1 MAMRYAS
8 LVMKSNSIAFAKKV
22 NMKPEFLKIALAMM
36 MANADPEEKEKLM
49 KELSKIAGEALND
62 LAECLEWKENMTSE
76 EEQVKKLI
84 LDSIN
89 VSKIMMMKDK
99 SDIIG
104 LPMKKAIRMTEFGRQ
119 NTEMLKSALEY
130 GEEFGLFTKKNPEGK

>member
-1 MAMRYAS
+1 
-8 LVMKSNSIAFAKKV
+8 
-22 NMKPEFLKIALAMM
+22 MKPEFLKIALAM

-76 EEQVKKLI
+76 EEQVKNLI

-104 LPMKKAIRMTEFGRQ
+104 LPMKMAIRMTEFGRQ

-130 GEEFGLFTKKNPEGK
+130 GEAFGLFTKKQPEGK